1 MEGHIVIN
9 SVSVLANIVTIL
21 IGFFSTY
28 IIFGFISKL
37 ERNLYYKRYVY
48 ILVYFIF
55 TAIIFISK
63 IYCDSIMNLIITVV
77 SIVVVGHFFYNNK
90 KIYILY
96 YSIYPVILS
105 IFQVSVGFLFQNICR
120 WFDINFYNLDM
131 IIITS
136 SIIVQLANLSAS
148 RLCIILYRNKKIKMI
163 TYIQLLQFLIFPLFS
178 CFYITVLMM
187 YFQVYLSIKDTT
199 LIIISVI
206 SIIILNIFIT
216 NILESISK
224 NNELKNKIVLYEEKS
239 KIEYEYYNKLENNYK
254 NSRKIIHDMKN
265 HLQTIENLYS
275 LNEYEDAR
283 KYTEDMYELFD
294 KFVQK
299 YYTRNK
305 VLNVIINDKVEKA
318 KDLGINL
325 ECKIGDIDLAF
336 IKDIDLTTIFS
347 NLLDNAIESTK
358 GVLNHKNI
366 VLKINRFNEFLVI
379 NIVNPISECPI
390 KNKDGFK
397 STKKNHKGIGIE
409 NIKMTLDK
417 YQGDMRID
425 YDEDIFKVNIV
436 VPSS

>member
-1 MEGHIVIN
+1 MIN

-239 KIEYEYYNKLENNYK
+239 KIQYEYYNKLENNYK

-275 LNEYEDAR
+275 LNEYEDAQ

-318 KDLGINL
+318 KNLGINL

-390 KNKDGFK
+390 KIKTVLNQL
-397 STKKNHKGIGIE
+397 KKT
-409 NIKMTLDK
+409 IKELALK
-417 YQGDMRID
+417 I
-425 YDEDIFKVNIV
+425 
-436 VPSS
+436 

>member
-1 MEGHIVIN
+1 MIN

-239 KIEYEYYNKLENNYK
+239 KIQYEYYNKLENNYK

-275 LNEYEDAR
+275 LNEYEDAQ

-318 KDLGINL
+318 KNLGINL

>member
-1 MEGHIVIN
+1 MIN

>member
-1 MEGHIVIN
+1 MIN

-239 KIEYEYYNKLENNYK
+239 KIQYEYYNKLENNYK

-318 KDLGINL
+318 KNLGINL

>member
-1 MEGHIVIN
+1 
-9 SVSVLANIVTIL
+9 
-21 IGFFSTY
+21 
-28 IIFGFISKL
+28 
-37 ERNLYYKRYVY
+37 Y

-206 SIIILNIFIT
+206 SIIILNI
-216 NILESISK
+216 
-224 NNELKNKIVLYEEKS
+224 
-239 KIEYEYYNKLENNYK
+239 
-254 NSRKIIHDMKN
+254 
-265 HLQTIENLYS
+265 
-275 LNEYEDAR
+275 
-283 KYTEDMYELFD
+283 
-294 KFVQK
+294 
-299 YYTRNK
+299 
-305 VLNVIINDKVEKA
+305 
-318 KDLGINL
+318 
-325 ECKIGDIDLAF
+325 
-336 IKDIDLTTIFS
+336 
-347 NLLDNAIESTK
+347 
-358 GVLNHKNI
+358 
-366 VLKINRFNEFLVI
+366 
-379 NIVNPISECPI
+379 
-390 KNKDGFK
+390 
-397 STKKNHKGIGIE
+397 
-409 NIKMTLDK
+409 
-417 YQGDMRID
+417 
-425 YDEDIFKVNIV
+425 
-436 VPSS
+436 

>member
-1 MEGHIVIN
+1 
-9 SVSVLANIVTIL
+9 
-21 IGFFSTY
+21 
-28 IIFGFISKL
+28 
-37 ERNLYYKRYVY
+37 
-48 ILVYFIF
+48 
-55 TAIIFISK
+55 
-63 IYCDSIMNLIITVV
+63 
-77 SIVVVGHFFYNNK
+77 
-90 KIYILY
+90 
-96 YSIYPVILS
+96 
-105 IFQVSVGFLFQNICR
+105 
-120 WFDINFYNLDM
+120 
-131 IIITS
+131 
-136 SIIVQLANLSAS
+136 
-148 RLCIILYRNKKIKMI
+148 
-163 TYIQLLQFLIFPLFS
+163 
-178 CFYITVLMM
+178 
-187 YFQVYLSIKDTT
+187 
-199 LIIISVI
+199 
-206 SIIILNIFIT
+206 NIFIT